1 MNPPV
6 RTFFGAGAVLAA
18 GLLMSGCAVVPAPVP
33 VAVAAGDVYAPAAP
47 PPPQVEVIP
56 PVPFVGAVWV
66 GGYWNW
72 YGGRHVWVPGRYV
85 RANPGYHWRAHHWEQ
100 RPGGGWW
107 LRGGAWVR

>member
-1 MNPPV
+1 MKPPV

-33 VAVAAGDVYAPAAP
+33 VAVAAGDVDAPAAP
-47 PPPQVEVIP
+47 PPPPVEVIP

-85 RANPGYHWRAHHWEQ
+85 GPNPGYHWQPHHWEQ